1 MWKFIITM
9 ATPTKTLVAPGKPS
23 LPTRFVQFLLDQYIV
38 YIAKRLVIFAPKFA
52 EKSPFLNVR
61 LARGI
66 LLAVSF
72 SLQMS
77 TTMAIRAYGKDCLL
91 F

>member
-1 MWKFIITM
+1 
-9 ATPTKTLVAPGKPS
+9 
-23 LPTRFVQFLLDQYIV
+23 V
-38 YIAKRLVIFAPKFA
+38 YIAKRLVVFAPKFA
-52 EKSPFLNVR
+52 KKSPFLNAQ
-61 LARGI
+61 LTCGA

-77 TTMAIRAYGKDCLL
+77 TTMAIHAYGKDCLL

>member
-1 MWKFIITM
+1 
-9 ATPTKTLVAPGKPS
+9 
-23 LPTRFVQFLLDQYIV
+23 V

-52 EKSPFLNVR
+52 EKSPVLNAQLVH
-61 LARGI
+61 GI
-66 LLAVSF
+66 LLAVLF

-77 TTMAIRAYGKDCLL
+77 TTMAIRAYGKDCSL

>member
-1 MWKFIITM
+1 
-9 ATPTKTLVAPGKPS
+9 
-23 LPTRFVQFLLDQYIV
+23 V
-38 YIAKRLVIFAPKFA
+38 YIAKGLVIFAPKFA
-52 EKSPFLNVR
+52 KKSPFLNGR

-66 LLAVSF
+66 LSAVSF

-77 TTMAIRAYGKDCLL
+77 TAMAIRAYGKDCLL